1 MFEGLVYQLAYNL
14 ERHRLF
20 NVRLR
25 HWLILLCLVL
35 PVITWLRLSGASRLA
50 TIPVTLGAAGVL
62 VATWWASRQRY
73 VRFEEFNHA
82 APAPLREIEE
92 VGPRKD
98 TPAGATPL
106 PAMSKIQVHATGFF
120 EVSGMRRYFVETPA
134 SYTTFESRE
143 HCLMTQV
150 PLTRLLLM
158 GKSHEDEVG
167 WWYTFFQPEMIRSI
181 KPGWLYFGLWPR
193 PALYLE
199 IANSEETGAESL
211 HLSFEDEATCALV
224 MADLQF
230 DAQAIPPSAPDQSG
244 CP

>member
-1 MFEGLVYQLAYNL
+1 MFEGLVYQLVYNL

-25 HWLILLCLVL
+25 HWLILLCFVL
-35 PVITWLRLSGASRLA
+35 PVMTWLRLSGASRLA

-62 VATWWASRQRY
+62 VAIWWASRQRY
-73 VRFEEFNHA
+73 VRFEEYNHA
-82 APAPLREIEE
+82 TLALLGEIKE
-92 VGPRKD
+92 VGPRTD
-98 TPAGATPL
+98 IPAGAPAPL
-106 PAMSKIQVHATGFF
+106 PAMSKIHVHATGFF

-134 SYTTFESRE
+134 SYTTFETRE

-181 KPGWLYFGLWPR
+181 KHGWLYFGLRPR
-193 PALYLE
+193 PSLRLE
-199 IANSEETGAESL
+199 IASSEETEEESL

-224 MADLQF
+224 LADLQF
-230 DAQAIPPSAPDQSG
+230 DAQAIPRSAPDQ
-244 CP
+244 